1 VLLQVEFIS
10 PLNVMLEMEII
21 VLFPAIPTTPPVVP
35 DEVMFI

>member
-21 VLFPAIPTTPPVVP
+21 VLFSTIPTTPPVVP